1 MTPQQILEQYGPRES
16 MEYDVVIVGAGP
28 AGLSAAIRL
37 KQIAPEMDS
46 GVLEVLTIE
55 GSVAARDG
63 QFVLF
68 DREDRVAVDPEPHRR
83 RAWGPHEL
91 VAAPP

>member
-1 MTPQQILEQYGPRES
+1 MRRHWLGF
-16 MEYDVVIVGAGP
+16 V
-28 AGLSAAIRL
+28 
-37 KQIAPEMDS
+37 
-46 GVLEVLTIE
+46 
-55 GSVAARDG
+55 RDG
-63 QFVLF
+63 RPGDDWPRYTPETPALKLF